1 MGDDRIT
8 VFLADDH
15 KVLRDGLVMLLEV
28 DPKISVIGQCPNGLE
43 VVEHIRRLKPDV
55 VVLDITLP
63 GLSGLDVCK
72 ELAKEAPQTAVI
84 MLTMHSHDEFVIEA
98 LRNGAIGYLLKDVA
112 ADEVIAAIHAAARGE
127 MYLATGVN
135 KDVLTKLNG
144 DDIDPYAQL
153 TSREKQVFLLIVEGR
168 TSRQISDELSITPK
182 TVDAHRHNLMH
193 KLDIH
198 KQTELV
204 KFAVRRGII
213 TLN

>member
-1 MGDDRIT
+1 MGDDKIT

-15 KVLRDGLVMLLEV
+15 RVLRDGLIVLLEV
-28 DPKISVIGQCPNGLE
+28 DPKISVIGHCPNGLE

-72 ELAKEAPQTAVI
+72 KLSKEAPQTAII

-112 ADEVIAAIHAAARGE
+112 ADEVITAIHAAARGE

-144 DDIDPYAQL
+144 ADPYAQL
-153 TSREKQVFLLIVEGR
+153 TSREKQIFLLIVEGK
-168 TSRQISDELSITPK
+168 TSRQISEELSITPK
-182 TVDAHRHNLMH
+182 TVDAHRNNLMQ

-204 KFAVRRGII
+204 KFAIRRGII

>member
-55 VVLDITLP
+55 GVLVITLP

>member
-168 TSRQISDELSITPK
+168 TSR
-182 TVDAHRHNLMH
+182 
-193 KLDIH
+193 
-198 KQTELV
+198 
-204 KFAVRRGII
+204 
-213 TLN
+213 